1 MSRRGFRYSVV
12 LCLLVSLAGLSLVG
26 QAQEPRYQGRT
37 LAEWQGDLRDL
48 SPQVRERAIEALIA
62 FGPQAVP
69 ALTQALKDADTAV
82 QWTAAL
88 ALRRIARV
96 TKDIVPALTRALQDR
111 RADLGVRQRAIV
123 TLGEIGPA
131 AKDAVP
137 ALRKVRNTYDPSG
150 ELQKLAAEA
159 LRRIEGR

>member
-96 TKDIVPALTRALQDR
+96 TKDIVPALIEFLDVTLLR
-111 RADLGVRQRAIV
+111 GEAIV
-123 TLGEIGPA
+123 ALGKIGPA